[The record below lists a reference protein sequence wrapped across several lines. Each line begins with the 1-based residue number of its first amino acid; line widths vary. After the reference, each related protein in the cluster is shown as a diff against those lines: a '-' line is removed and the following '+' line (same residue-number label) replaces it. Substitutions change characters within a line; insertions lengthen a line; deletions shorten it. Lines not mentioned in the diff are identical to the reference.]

1 MTLKKTAI
9 ALLLSVVVPAATVLG
24 GCHTAQGVKQDTKS
38 AVRDTGHGVK
48 KTGEKIEN
56 AGKK

>member
-1 MTLKKTAI
+1 MMAFLRNILLTMSAFFFAV
-9 ALLLSVVVPAATVLG
+9 ALLG

-48 KTGEKIEN
+48 KTGEKLEN